1 MTTLPIRALLAMLFI
16 ALSLH
21 CTGASA
27 DSAPVVPVVLSIS
40 TNTAQIAGFSNIVIH
55 RNLPPDHTEGM
66 FAKVFFTVEQA
77 AWGMARDTSVFV
89 TGLPPGDYNFSEFK
103 SAQGRTL
110 KVGEKNLLGRFTV
123 TAGKPVDLGRLLLTP
138 VNDKVI
144 IGRAL
149 RSSSNA
155 QILRTSFPDKAAL
168 FAGELAP
175 GWNDPITPEAQSLER
190 YALAKTVGADCV
202 TERADGTV
210 FAASRLG
217 TILIRSPQGRWH
229 GVHGPGLESL
239 LCVLPVDLPDTEA
252 IAVGEFGTLVRKP
265 RGQDVLVPIN
275 PGNLPPGKL
284 SGIQGS
290 PAAGWFVRHQLGDNV
305 TLFRSP
311 TLEAGTWTPVLKT
324 DAKFN
329 DRYRRDSMFLWQTPY
344 GMGYAGAQGPIKSF
358 DEKTGQWSDIALPAN
373 YDRVM
378 NVFAATNGELSMQA
392 GTGNPIWVVTETP
405 FVSRDRGVSWKAIP
419 SPTRPVSPWLQIL
432 HDGTLMMVN
441 HGTFTLQTSNDDGA
455 TWTMAGKLPN
465 GGTTVPLR
473 SGALLN
479 IGTGQYGWFSID
491 ASFDNGKTWTS
502 DYSTFNH
509 AAYEAEQKAK

>member
-1 MTTLPIRALLAMLFI
+1 MTTLPLRAPLALLFI

-27 DSAPVVPVVLSIS
+27 DSPPEVPVVLSIS
-40 TNTAQIAGFSNIVIH
+40 TNTAQINGFSNIVIH
-55 RNLPPDHTEGM
+55 RNLPPDNNEGL
-66 FAKVFFTVEQA
+66 FAKVFFTVEHA
-77 AWGMARDTSVFV
+77 VGGMARDTSVFI
-89 TGLPPGDYNFSEFK
+89 TSLPPGDYNFSEFK
-103 SAQGRTL
+103 SAQGKTL

-144 IGRAL
+144 IGRAA
-149 RSSSNA
+149 RSASNA
-155 QILRTSFPDKAAL
+155 EILRTFFPDKAAL

-175 GWNDPITPEAQSLER
+175 GWNEQLTAEAQSLER
-190 YALAKTVGADCV
+190 HALARTVGADCA

-217 TILIRSPQGRWH
+217 TILIRSPQGLWR
-229 GVHGPGLESL
+229 GVHGPTLESL
-239 LCVLPVDLPDTEA
+239 LCVLPVDLPDTEV
-252 IAVGEFGTLVRKP
+252 IAVGELGTLVRKP

-275 PGNLPPGKL
+275 PGNLPPGIL
-284 SGIQGS
+284 RGIQGS
-290 PAAGWFVRHQLGDNV
+290 PAAGWFVKHQVGDNL

-329 DRYRRDSMFLWQTPY
+329 ERYRRNSMFLWQTPY

-358 DEKTGQWSDIALPAN
+358 DQATGQWSDIALPAG

-378 NVFAATNGELSMQA
+378 NVFAGTNGDLSLQA
-392 GTGNPIWVVTETP
+392 GTGNPIWLVVETA

-419 SPTRPVSPWLQIL
+419 SPTKPVAPWMQIL

-441 HGTFTLQTSNDDGA
+441 HGTFTLQTSNDDGV

-465 GGTTVPLR
+465 GGTALPLR

-479 IGTGQYGWFSID
+479 IGTGQYGWFTID
-491 ASFDNGKTWTS
+491 ASLDNGKTWMS

-509 AAYEAEQKAK
+509 QAYEAEHKDK